1 MKSEIESRHNHTNQE
16 KIHLRPPEHRQKVRK
31 TMYIKAINEHGEPIE
46 QELDALDV
54 FVRCAGCG
62 MEISVPD
69 WLDWIAEDGYE
80 PFSKVYCNQCDKL
93 NKEERQAMEAIQN
106 FKNEV
111 DMIREQ
117 VLCKEISCSEGVYR
131 LRHLTI
137 H

>member
-1 MKSEIESRHNHTNQE
+1 
-16 KIHLRPPEHRQKVRK
+16 
-31 TMYIKAINEHGEPIE
+31 MYIKTINEHGEPIE
-46 QELDALDV
+46 QELDTLDV
-54 FVRCAGCG
+54 FVRCSGCG
-62 MEISVPD
+62 METSVSN
-69 WLDWIAEDGYE
+69 WLDWITEGNFDPYA
-80 PFSKVYCNQCDKL
+80 KVYCNRCGKL

-106 FKNEV
+106 FQSEV

>member
-1 MKSEIESRHNHTNQE
+1 
-16 KIHLRPPEHRQKVRK
+16 
-31 TMYIKAINEHGEPIE
+31 MYIKAINEHGEPIE

-117 VLCKEISCSEGVYR
+117 VLCKEISCSEDVYR

>member
-1 MKSEIESRHNHTNQE
+1 
-16 KIHLRPPEHRQKVRK
+16 
-31 TMYIKAINEHGEPIE
+31 MYIKAINEHGERIE

-69 WLDWIAEDGYE
+69 WLDWITEDGYE
-80 PFSKVYCNQCDKL
+80 PFSTKVYCNRCGKL